1 LAPFRGHNAFTLIEL
16 LVAIGIIGILI
27 AIIAPA
33 LRGAK
38 GAARETV
45 CLANL
50 KTCHVDMQAHLD
62 TVGEYPYMAADEWLD
77 VSPRQGGSRIRSGSH
92 WDHAKYWPSQMHMAA
107 PWQEHFAAWVC
118 PGSPRKPG
126 EAWNIDSEAN
136 TTASVGQSSY
146 ALSDALRADPDLW
159 SPDPPADPETLAR
172 LLRPVKPHEVRSPGG
187 KVLFYDAEMAH
198 LDPFA
203 TDQQKDPRPVGFV
216 DGHAAIKRLSE
227 SVDPVPNP
235 LADGRAARLH
245 DTPMGAH
252 GVDY

>member
-1 LAPFRGHNAFTLIEL
+1 MRRNAFTLIEV
-16 LVAIGIIGILI
+16 LVAIGIIGVLI

-50 KTCHVDMQAHLD
+50 KTCHVDMQAYLEAE
-62 TVGEYPYMAADEWLD
+62 GEYPFMPADEWYPT
-77 VSPRQGGSRIRSGSH
+77 SPPPHPSRMRTGQH
-92 WDHAKYWPSQMHMAA
+92 WDHATLWPTVMHDVA
-107 PWQEHFAAWVC
+107 PWVEHYEAWVC
-118 PGSPRKPG
+118 PGSDRKPG
-126 EAWNIDSEAN
+126 EPWESADNG
-136 TTASVGQSSY
+136 ASSGWGGGRCSY

-159 SPDPPADPETLAR
+159 SPDPPTDPEALAQ

-187 KVLFYDAEMAH
+187 KALFYDAEMAH

-203 TDQQKDPRPVGFV
+203 TEQQKDPRPVGFV

-227 SVDPVPNP
+227 SIDPVPNP
-235 LADGRAARLH
+235 LANGRAARLH
-245 DTPMGAH
+245 DTPMGAF